1 MIESVLSVSSEPGYI
16 WLRDQIHFKQPLITE
31 LLKMEDN
38 FDAQVLMMILILVRR
53 EGIFNQFWMMTW
65 SLLNR

>member
-1 MIESVLSVSSEPGYI
+1 
-16 WLRDQIHFKQPLITE
+16 
-31 LLKMEDN
+31 MEDN

-53 EGIFNQFWMMTW
+53 EVIFNQFWMMTW